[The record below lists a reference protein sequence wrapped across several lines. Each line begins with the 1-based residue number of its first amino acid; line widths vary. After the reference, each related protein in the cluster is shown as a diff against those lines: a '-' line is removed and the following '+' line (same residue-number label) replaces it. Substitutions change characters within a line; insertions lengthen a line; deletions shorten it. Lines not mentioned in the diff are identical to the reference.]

1 MQCFPGPLRA
11 SSEELGA
18 VEITPLRACVSVAQS
33 SLIICDPWAVARQAP
48 LPVEFSRQEYWC
60 GLPFP
65 SPGGLP
71 GLRIEAGSPILWAE
85 FLFNDLRPLDTEYH
99 VMHMQLF
106 A

>member
-65 SPGGLP
+65 SPGGFPDPEVEP
-71 GLRIEAGSPILWAE
+71 GSLALQADSLLSEPLGKSP
-85 FLFNDLRPLDTEYH
+85 
-99 VMHMQLF
+99 
-106 A
+106 

>member
-33 SLIICDPWAVARQAP
+33 CLIICDPWAVARQAP

-65 SPGGLP
+65 SPGGFPDPEVEP
-71 GLRIEAGSPILWAE
+71 GSLALQAE
-85 FLFNDLRPLDTEYH
+85 SLLSEPPGKPP
-99 VMHMQLF
+99 
-106 A
+106 